1 MKKLQ
6 LMKYIAG
13 ELVKGKQMVK
23 GRTINIKIKLFI
35 ISFY

>member
-13 ELVKGKQMVK
+13 ELVKGGRMVK
-23 GRTINIKIKLFI
+23 GRGKER
-35 ISFY
+35 YEG

>member
-13 ELVKGKQMVK
+13 ELVKGNRMVK
-23 GRTINIKIKLFI
+23 GKMDDNFQ
-35 ISFY
+35 ISK